1 MVRLH
6 AVVNLCAVVYTGTLM
21 SFITQIAEWILAIF
35 IAICSLFMW
44 SDDKCTTYWGGA
56 QGGTQHGTSK
66 HGSVFRHP
74 VPLIKEYKDITRRA
88 AYERHAAQDLVNVHN
103 GQLKLFLTELQF
115 LTLCLRTHDA
125 PATVVYAGSAPSN
138 KLSYLARLFPN
149 VKFVLVDPHEHYIM
163 FPTADTPLNVSLDE
177 MDDAADSSATHD
189 TIAPKHGKNTSGHL
203 DMYADEYSRQVL
215 FFQAAPIINGA
226 NISPGMKARKRAHA
240 IPPLVP
246 LYKPSKSLQD
256 TIIAQN
262 TPSANM
268 PPANGPSVD
277 QILTPVMSPRLEH
290 AINGEI
296 PDNLAEVI
304 NKTSYRFYIIENIFT
319 NELADKLAA
328 LKGPVYFV
336 SDIRTSTG
344 DMPTDYD
351 ICLNSAMMY
360 NWLARLKPARFML
373 KFRCPW
379 VPTAQ
384 SIERFAETVS
394 DFGNTVFNDCPIDF
408 RGNFAQ
414 GKFVYIRPEHIFIQA
429 FAGATSTETRL
440 VSSTLDTVEYD
451 MREYEEKFMWFNTVH
466 RQRNPIKDAPD
477 NTGPPIKCFNRR
489 QDCALA
495 VQIFADYL
503 EKYNGGAYMTEGSV
517 YTPQTAIEMLR
528 ELLGMIGRTMCKTK
542 EHHEFAAD

>member
-1 MVRLH
+1 ML
-6 AVVNLCAVVYTGTLM
+6 
-21 SFITQIAEWILAIF
+21 FITQIAEWILAIF
-35 IAICSLFMW
+35 IAICSLFVW
-44 SDDKCTTYWGGA
+44 SGDKYTTYCGGA
-56 QGGTQHGTSK
+56 HAHHETSQ

-88 AYERHAAQDLVNVHN
+88 AYERHAAQDSINVHN

-138 KLSYLARLFPN
+138 KMSYLANLFPN

-163 FPTADTPLNVSLDE
+163 FPTKTPDTNDISLDE
-177 MDDAADSSATHD
+177 MDDNTNNTTDSSATHD
-189 TIAPKHGKNTSGHL
+189 IIAPKHDKNTSGHL

-215 FFQAAPIINGA
+215 FFQAAPLVPREKTP
-226 NISPGMKARKRAHA
+226 PGMKARKRAHET
-240 IPPLVP
+240 PPLVP
-246 LYKPSKSLQD
+246 LYKPSKSLRD
-256 TIIAQN
+256 TLIAQN
-262 TPSANM
+262 MPQANASANAS
-268 PPANGPSVD
+268 ANVPSVD

-304 NKTSYRFYIIENIFT
+304 NKTSYRFYIIENMFT

-360 NWLARLKPARFML
+360 NWLARLKPTRFML

-414 GKFVYIRPEHIFIQA
+414 GKFVYIRPEHIFVQA

-451 MREYEEKFMWFNTVH
+451 MLEYEEKFMWFNTVH

-477 NTGPPIKCFNRR
+477 NTGPPIKCYNRR

-495 VQIFADYL
+495 VQIFTDYL

-528 ELLGMIGRTMCKTK
+528 ELLGMIGRTMCKSK
-542 EHHEFAAD
+542 EYHEFAAD